1 MTITD
6 IFNDITVIDSKLK
19 EFQTHEPNINEL
31 HIKCIVPEVPTTPL
45 QQDIEAIKNFNDEIE
60 KLINDKTSSL
70 QRYLGSQ
77 NIDNTENEV
86 KREESS
92 QKANS
97 AYKQSEQSTMMY
109 NISISSLVNI
119 ISGILILIFFIGK
132 ELGLSINKIGKGG
145 IAVLGAKKLND
156 NLNKNNK
163 NPDTP
168 PKKNET
174 SKKNES
180 PKKSES
186 PKNNETPNS

>member
-1 MTITD
+1 MSITD
-6 IFNDITVIDSKLK
+6 IFNDITDIDLSLND
-19 EFQTHEPNINEL
+19 FQTHHTNINEL
-31 HIKCIVPEVPTTPL
+31 KNKCILGDADDTT
-45 QQDIEAIKNFNDEIE
+45 DFDSIKKFNNAIE
-60 KLINDKTSSL
+60 KLINDKKTSL
-70 QRYLGSQ
+70 KGYLGSQ
-77 NIDNTENEV
+77 NIDSNENEI